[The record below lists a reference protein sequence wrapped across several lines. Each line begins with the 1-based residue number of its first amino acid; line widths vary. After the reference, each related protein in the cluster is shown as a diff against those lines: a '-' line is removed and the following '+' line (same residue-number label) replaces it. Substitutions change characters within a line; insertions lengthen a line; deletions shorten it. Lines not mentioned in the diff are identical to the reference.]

1 VTTPAAV
8 QQQPTIPQTQAAN
21 QAATDAAIVA
31 AIAVVLSAVSAADAF
46 AALQIQ
52 IKLRHIRTDFEMS
65 ALRGALEAVMGHPHD
80 RQEGVGTAQ
89 TVVARLNTVR
99 RAQFVLHAARRIT
112 RELALARAQGQP
124 LGLALREAVGRERR
138 YYGQHLQAI
147 IQRMDAASQVDAR
160 AAEYGPLLGWYA
172 VRDKHTSAECLR
184 ANGKNFYVWAMPVIG
199 YPGGVHPHCR
209 CYPGRPHAGAA
220 ILRGAKMA
228 A

>member
-1 VTTPAAV
+1 MTTPVAA
-8 QQQPTIPQTQAAN
+8 QQQPTPQQLQQQTTEQAAL
-21 QAATDAAIVA
+21 VA
-31 AIAVVLSAVSAADAF
+31 AIAVVLLSAISVSDAY

-52 IKLRHIRTDFEMS
+52 IKVQHIRIDFEMD
-65 ALRGALEAVMGHPHD
+65 ALRGALGAVIDHPHD
-80 RQEGVGTAQ
+80 RQEGIGTAQ
-89 TVVARLNTVR
+89 TVIARLNAVR
-99 RAQFVLHAARRIT
+99 RAQFVLNAARRIT
-112 RELALARAQGQP
+112 QDLREARAHGQP
-124 LGLALREAVGRERR
+124 LRQALAAGVEREKR

-184 ANGKNFYVWAMPVIG
+184 ANGKNFYVWAMPRIG

-220 ILRGAKMA
+220 ILASAKMA

>member
-1 VTTPAAV
+1 MTTPVAA

-21 QAATDAAIVA
+21 LAAADAALVA
-31 AIAVVLSAVSAADAF
+31 AIAVVLSAVSVADAF

-80 RQEGVGTAQ
+80 RTEGVGSAQ
-89 TVVARLNTVR
+89 AQIARLNAVR

-112 RELALARAQGQP
+112 QDLREARAHGQP
-124 LGLALREAVGRERR
+124 LGQALSSAVEREKR

-147 IQRMDAASQVDAR
+147 IQRMDAASQTDAR
-160 AAEYGPLLGWYA
+160 AAEFGPLLGWYA
-172 VRDKHTSAECLR
+172 VRDKHTSAECLA
-184 ANGKNFYVWAMPVIG
+184 ANGKNFYVTAMPVIG
-199 YPGGVHPHCR
+199 FPGGVHPHCR
-209 CYPGRPHAGAA
+209 CYPGKPHAGAA
-220 ILRGAKMA
+220 ILRSARMA